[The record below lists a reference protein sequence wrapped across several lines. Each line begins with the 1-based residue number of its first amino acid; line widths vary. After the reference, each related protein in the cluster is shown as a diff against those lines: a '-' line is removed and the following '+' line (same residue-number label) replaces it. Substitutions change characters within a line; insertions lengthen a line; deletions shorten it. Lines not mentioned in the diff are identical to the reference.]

1 MWNMKTPTSSL
12 LKLQMQKNDGRLIK
26 WSHLPFAVNILLNLP
41 DDPERAIISG
51 LVHPCCWIS
60 LEEEGGKPTSTESED
75 RAGSNYPPYLEKQS
89 HKHQPFMKQYGEK
102 NASWN
107 SPELPKIVIQRSD
120 KRYSLIVST
129 NLAASMWLLSEK
141 KSDKRHLIT
150 INFMNI
156 N

>member
-1 MWNMKTPTSSL
+1 MKTPTSSL

-60 LEEEGGKPTSTESED
+60 LEDEEGGKPTSTESEG

-89 HKHQPFMKQYGEK
+89 HKHQPFMKQYGKKMLLETLQKASK
-102 NASWN
+102 NRDSALG
-107 SPELPKIVIQRSD
+107 PTEEVQFD
-120 KRYSLIVST
+120 
-129 NLAASMWLLSEK
+129 SEHK
-141 KSDKRHLIT
+141 PCSVYVTPVGKEIR
-150 INFMNI
+150 
-156 N
+156 